1 MIFFAEKIAL
11 NVSGKFH
18 TWIERLE
25 NKTQIS
31 FITCDCPV
39 INLTGMEMGERHEF
53 YYPLSPKVAMKLC
66 SCKKYGENRFE
77 KNKSIEISDESE
89 IKKLNDRVFDEAYK
103 EVFSSDEALLKKYM

>member
-53 YYPLSPKVAMKLC
+53 YYPLSPKSYVLVRSMEKTASRKTRALRFRMKVKLRNSMTEYLMKLIKKCFRAMKRC
-66 SCKKYGENRFE
+66 
-77 KNKSIEISDESE
+77 
-89 IKKLNDRVFDEAYK
+89 
-103 EVFSSDEALLKKYM
+103 